1 MESPLTYVFSTP
13 GAIGWLAAML
23 IIATLASYLPARN
36 ASNLSVRETLA
47 YE

>member
-1 MESPLTYVFSTP
+1 MESPLTYIFSTP
-13 GAIGWLAAML
+13 GAIGWLVVML
-23 IIATLASYLPARN
+23 VIATLASYLPVRS